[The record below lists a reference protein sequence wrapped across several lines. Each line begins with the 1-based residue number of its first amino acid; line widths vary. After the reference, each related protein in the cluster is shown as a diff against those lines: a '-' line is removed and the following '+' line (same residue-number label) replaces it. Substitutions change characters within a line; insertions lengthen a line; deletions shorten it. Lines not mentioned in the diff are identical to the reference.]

1 MFPSNWNCS
10 LSIRWCPPRQCLAL
24 QFWHWQNCKY
34 PLVQRRM
41 LRSIV
46 GWVRTTNNGKIRC
59 EKWKVDWNLINL
71 RWRCILFVS
80 GQIVFF
86 SPVAS
91 LNLQFMWHNT
101 CQLGQPEL
109 FYGILPQIEAN
120 ILTPNQ
126 VANKDDQHNGGTTI
140 LLNLPRDNLE
150 INRVFFEYTW
160 KIYVE
165 FCRSPL
171 NYYFRVVF
179 PCPFLTVVSL
189 HWLAVPPA
197 EPHAA
202 PAADSPGPTAM
213 HSWWLR

>member
-46 GWVRTTNNGKIRC
+46 GWVRTHNEQWQDTMRKMKGRLEFDKFAMTLHFVR
-59 EKWKVDWNLINL
+59 KWSD
-71 RWRCILFVS
+71 R
-80 GQIVFF
+80 FF
-86 SPVAS
+86 FPVAS

-150 INRVFFEYTW
+150 INRVFFW
-160 KIYVE
+160 IYMKK
-165 FCRSPL
+165 
-171 NYYFRVVF
+171 Y
-179 PCPFLTVVSL
+179 
-189 HWLAVPPA
+189 
-197 EPHAA
+197 
-202 PAADSPGPTAM
+202 M
-213 HSWWLR
+213 

>member
-46 GWVRTTNNGKIRC
+46 GWVRTHNEQWRSVHTTNNGKIRC

-86 SPVAS
+86 PSRQFKFAIHVAQHMPAWPARTV
-91 LNLQFMWHNT
+91 LRHPPTDWGQYFDTKPGRKQGRPAQWWDDHLTQF
-101 CQLGQPEL
+101 
-109 FYGILPQIEAN
+109 
-120 ILTPNQ
+120 
-126 VANKDDQHNGGTTI
+126 
-140 LLNLPRDNLE
+140 
-150 INRVFFEYTW
+150 
-160 KIYVE
+160 
-165 FCRSPL
+165 
-171 NYYFRVVF
+171 
-179 PCPFLTVVSL
+179 
-189 HWLAVPPA
+189 
-197 EPHAA
+197 AA
-202 PAADSPGPTAM
+202 RQFGD
-213 HSWWLR
+213 